1 MIAEAT
7 KKVEARENL
16 SRSEA
21 NAAMEELLSGRV
33 SDSQIVALLAA
44 LRTKGETVEEL
55 VGFATAMR
63 HHAQPIFDSS
73 RAPQG
78 MLVDTCGTGGDA
90 KGTFNIST
98 AAAFVVAGAG
108 VPLAKHGN
116 RSFSSKCGSADG
128 FRALGGELD
137 TPPQRLGAAIEK
149 GGIGFL
155 FAPAGAT
162 PRRHAT
168 AARRIEG
175 HPQRSA

>member
-16 SRSEA
+16 SLWEA

-63 HHAQPIFDSS
+63 NHAQPIFDSS

-78 MLVDTCGTGGDA
+78 MLVDTCGT
-90 KGTFNIST
+90 
-98 AAAFVVAGAG
+98 
-108 VPLAKHGN
+108 
-116 RSFSSKCGSADG
+116 REESKMGCAWL
-128 FRALGGELD
+128 RM
-137 TPPQRLGAAIEK
+137 
-149 GGIGFL
+149 
-155 FAPAGAT
+155 
-162 PRRHAT
+162 
-168 AARRIEG
+168 
-175 HPQRSA
+175 

>member
-90 KGTFNIST
+90 RGTFNIST
-98 AAAFVVAGAG
+98 ATAFVVAGAG
-108 VPLAKHGN
+108 VPVAKHGN
-116 RSFSSKCGSADG
+116 RSVSSLCGSADVVE
-128 FRALGGELD
+128 ALGIRIDLAPEAVARCID
-137 TPPQRLGAAIEK
+137 EV
-149 GGIGFL
+149 GIGFL
-155 FAPAGAT
+155 YAPLL
-162 PRRHAT
+162 H
-168 AARRIEG
+168 
-175 HPQRSA
+175 SAMR

>member
-55 VGFATAMR
+55 AGFATAMR

-78 MLVDTCGTGGDA
+78 MLVDTCVTGGDA

-108 VPLAKHGN
+108 GGVAKHGN
-116 RSFSSKCGSADG
+116 PSFSAKCGSAEG
-128 FRALGGELD
+128 FERPRVNHH
-137 TPPQRLGAAIEK
+137 TPP
-149 GGIGFL
+149 
-155 FAPAGAT
+155 T
-162 PRRHAT
+162 AT
-168 AARRIEG
+168 A
-175 HPQRSA
+175 P

>member
-90 KGTFNIST
+90 KGTFNISS

-108 VPLAKHGN
+108 VRVAKHGN
-116 RSFSSKCGSADG
+116 RSFSSKGGSA
-128 FRALGGELD
+128 GGVGTARGEAR
-137 TPPQRLGAAIEK
+137 TPPPRIGAAV
-149 GGIGFL
+149 
-155 FAPAGAT
+155 
-162 PRRHAT
+162 
-168 AARRIEG
+168 
-175 HPQRSA
+175 

>member
-1 MIAEAT
+1 MIAEAA

-44 LRTKGETVEEL
+44 LRAKGETVEEL

-98 AAAFVVAGAG
+98 AAAFVVDGAG
-108 VPLAKHGN
+108 VRVAEHGTGSF
-116 RSFSSKCGSADG
+116 RSECGTVAV
-128 FRALGGELD
+128 LGSLWVN
-137 TPPQRLGAAIEK
+137 I
-149 GGIGFL
+149 FYS
-155 FAPAGAT
+155 
-162 PRRHAT
+162 
-168 AARRIEG
+168 
-175 HPQRSA
+175 RSG